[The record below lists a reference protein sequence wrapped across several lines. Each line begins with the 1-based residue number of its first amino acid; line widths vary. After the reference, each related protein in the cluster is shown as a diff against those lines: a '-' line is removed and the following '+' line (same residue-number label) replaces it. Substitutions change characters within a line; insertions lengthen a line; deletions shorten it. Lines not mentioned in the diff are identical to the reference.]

1 MRVHSIAMPAASKKS
16 PERRRKRKRHGGS
29 WIYHRNCKR
38 SVIRKERERK
48 SLNKEKREREKREG
62 TVLLFLLYTWVKDFG
77 IEY

>member
-1 MRVHSIAMPAASKKS
+1 MRVHSNAMPAASKKS

-48 SLNKEKREREKREG
+48 SLNKEKREG

-77 IEY
+77 MEY

>member
-16 PERRRKRKRHGGS
+16 PGRRRKRHGGS
-29 WIYHRNCKR
+29 WIYHRNSKR

-48 SLNKEKREREKREG
+48 GLNKEKREREKREG